1 MKKTIAV
8 FGIILLIS
16 ANTLMVHAGSMNEN
30 ELAIV
35 GVAQSQFE
43 IDGVKYHIDSS
54 YINELINYLNLDDV
68 DLSAAQKDEA
78 ISTIYANT
86 KQGITDG
93 YLVPTESQT
102 KPENTVEDGAI
113 EDGTSQ
119 PDTDKP
125 DADKPDANQPDETD
139 TTEIVTSDNQTDF
152 VAEVMK
158 PVVTTTEIDKA
169 NSKII
174 VTDKNSNNILTVNT
188 VIKNT
193 GFNLNRTV
201 IMAVGMV
208 IIMGI
213 CVIVTVKQ
221 GFFAQSDE

>member
-16 ANTLMVHAGSMNEN
+16 INTLMVHAGNMNEN
-30 ELAIV
+30 ESAV
-35 GVAQSQFE
+35 VSVAQSQFE
-43 IDGVKYHIDSS
+43 IDGVKYRIDSS
-54 YINELINYLNLDDV
+54 YTNELINYLNLDEV
-68 DLSAAQKDEA
+68 DLTVAQKDEA

-86 KQGITDG
+86 KQGLTDG
-93 YLVPTESQT
+93 YLVPIESQSN
-102 KPENTVEDGAI
+102 PENTNEDGTG

-119 PDTDKP
+119 PDTEQTDVDQDDK
-125 DADKPDANQPDETD
+125 ADTPR
-139 TTEIVTSDNQTDF
+139 IVTSDKPTDF
-152 VAEVMK
+152 VAEIME
-158 PVVTTTEIDKA
+158 PLVTTTEIDKA

-213 CVIVTVKQ
+213 CVIVTVKH
-221 GFFAQSDE
+221 GFFAHSDE